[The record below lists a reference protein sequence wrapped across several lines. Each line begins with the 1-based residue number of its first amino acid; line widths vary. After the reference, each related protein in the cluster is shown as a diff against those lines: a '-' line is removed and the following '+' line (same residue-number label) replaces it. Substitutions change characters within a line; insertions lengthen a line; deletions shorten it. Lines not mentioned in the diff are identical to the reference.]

1 MRFRIAALLSLM
13 LPIAALAAVSGEA
26 DSGPRNGKYLIMSY
40 GAVGRPPLH
49 LGYFFLERG
58 KYKAY
63 LPGDRLAGAG
73 EWKYDAAQKN
83 VIWTSGPY
91 AGVWDGKFKADR
103 GGKTHNLRMKSSTIG
118 TNSID

>member
-1 MRFRIAALLSLM
+1 MRSLLVALLLLVSPLV
-13 LPIAALAAVSGEA
+13 AASPAATEV
-26 DSGPRNGKYLIMSY
+26 DKGPRTGKYLIMSY

-49 LGYFFLERG
+49 LGYFILERG
-58 KYKAY
+58 RYKAY
-63 LPGDRLAGAG
+63 LPGDRLSG
-73 EWKYDAAQKN
+73 EGKWKYDAQQQR

-103 GGKTHNLRMKSSTIG
+103 GGKTHNLRMKPSTIG